1 MVSGSKKLSLMAY
14 RTRRDCTKKITH
26 NYISI
31 IKFKKIE
38 LAWINVANFFFK
50 AAQFFCSHLNCH
62 N

>member
-1 MVSGSKKLSLMAY
+1 MDLKNFHSWHIEQDGIVQKN
-14 RTRRDCTKKITH
+14 ITN

-38 LAWINVANFFFK
+38 LAWINVANSFFK